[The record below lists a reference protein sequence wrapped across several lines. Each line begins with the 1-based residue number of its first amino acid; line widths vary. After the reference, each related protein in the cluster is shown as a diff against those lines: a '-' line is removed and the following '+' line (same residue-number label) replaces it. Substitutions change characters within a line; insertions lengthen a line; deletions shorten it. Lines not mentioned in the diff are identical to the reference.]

1 MSREEFCMMSREY
14 LKRMYGSPA
23 AFSECKPG
31 DVIRYLEKGLE
42 KSGTI
47 LWVCAP
53 RDLGNRYIGITYIV
67 TPQDSGQ
74 PVVVSPADVLMSEY
88 ARWLL
93 RISVQLTI
101 GFD

>member
-1 MSREEFCMMSREY
+1 MQSDMSSEEFSMMSRKY
-14 LKRMYGSPA
+14 LKHVYGPSA

-31 DVIRYLEKGLE
+31 DVIKYLEKGLE

-67 TPQDSGQ
+67 TPQDSGP
-74 PVVVSPADVLMSEY
+74 PVVVSPAYVLMSE
-88 ARWLL
+88 
-93 RISVQLTI
+93 
-101 GFD
+101 